1 MQEFFS
7 IYPKSCKLQPDTY
20 CAPIEHPDA
29 TRLYGLKNGNL
40 YTHTRIYAYAALT
53 GAVSGLLIVAYRT
66 AIVSAEHFRDALIGN
81 APPAKVVLLW
91 LGIVATGA
99 IFTALFVRR
108 SPLIKGSGIPQVKA
122 FLMRRINFD
131 WKREL
136 PLKFAG
142 GTFALGAGLSLGRE
156 GPSIQLGALAG
167 TAIEDIFH
175 IPDYRRFLVTAGA
188 AAGISAAFNAPLAG
202 VLFCIEELHRNFSPV
217 MLTVTM
223 IASFMANVVMWI
235 FFGTSPIFELTI
247 LETLPLRYYFTV
259 ILGIG
264 VLAGALGSLFNIGLL
279 GFQKLYRR
287 VVPREEFRVI
297 SAFLVAGAISIVF
310 PMIAGGGNHLVSFP
324 LLSTMSF
331 FAIAL
336 LLAAKFVFTLFSY
349 ASGAPGGI
357 FLPMLAIGS
366 VLGGLVYSLLGLF
379 GYQSPYLPNYIL
391 LGMAGFFVAVV
402 RAPITGAVLITEMA
416 GSFAHF
422 PAFIFVSI
430 IATLTANL
438 LRTKPIYDSLLAQ
451 IPPLYP
457 EQITHAAATLH
468 IPFMEGSSIHLV
480 SELKERL
487 PGECILAGI
496 MRGEERLF
504 PYPSMEILPG
514 DEVLIEVDQRAA
526 RLLKE
531 KLLKLGMPTEDEQ
544 EIKGNG
550 ASFT

>member
-1 MQEFFS
+1 
-7 IYPKSCKLQPDTY
+7 L
-20 CAPIEHPDA
+20 
-29 TRLYGLKNGNL
+29 GLKNGNPSM
-40 YTHTRIYAYAALT
+40 HIRVYAFAALT
-53 GAVSGLLIVAYRT
+53 GAVSGLLVVAYRT
-66 AIVSAEHFRDALIGN
+66 AIVSIENYRAALVGN
-81 APPAKVVLLW
+81 APPAKVVLFW
-91 LGIVATGA
+91 FGIVAAGA
-99 IFTALFVRR
+99 LCTAFFVRR

-122 FLMRRINFD
+122 FLMRRIDFD

-142 GTFALGAGLSLGRE
+142 GTLALGAGLSLGRE
-156 GPSIQLGALAG
+156 GPSIQLGALTG
-167 TAIEDIFH
+167 TAIEDLFH

-202 VLFCIEELHRNFSPV
+202 VLFCIEELHRNFSPI

-223 IASFMANVVMWI
+223 IASFVANVIMWI
-235 FFGTSPIFELTI
+235 FFGTNPIFELTI

-279 GFQKLYRR
+279 GFQKLYKRI
-287 VVPREEFRVI
+287 VPREELRVI
-297 SAFLVAGAISIVF
+297 SAFLVAGAISIAY
-310 PMIAGGGNHLVSFP
+310 PMIAGGGNHLVSYS
-324 LLSTMSF
+324 LLSTMPF
-331 FAIAL
+331 LAIVL
-336 LLAAKFVFTLFSY
+336 LLVAKFVFTLFSY
-349 ASGAPGGI
+349 ASGVPGGI
-357 FLPMLAIGS
+357 FLPMLAIGA

-451 IPPLYP
+451 IPPSHP

-468 IPFMEGSSIHLV
+468 IPFTEGSSIHLV
-480 SELKERL
+480 NELKERL
-487 PGECILAGI
+487 PGECILTGI

-514 DEVLIEVDQRAA
+514 DEALIDVDQRAA
-526 RLLKE
+526 QLLKE
-531 KLLKLGMPTEDEQ
+531 ELLKLGMPAEHSQ
-544 EIKGNG
+544 ETKGNE
-550 ASFT
+550 AAFT